1 MVANTP
7 ADTLIRKREVLPV
20 VEVVGWVAVVL
31 TQVFWLPNIAR
42 LIRTKDVAGHSL
54 IAWVVMTAGLSAWLI
69 YFVAKGDPVGIVA
82 NISGVTGAAFTTA
95 CILRWRGSTRVLKER
110 ASGGMETDRVD
121 LVSSEL

>member
-1 MVANTP
+1 M
-7 ADTLIRKREVLPV
+7 
-20 VEVVGWVAVVL
+20 VEVVGWIAVVL

-42 LIRTKDVAGHSL
+42 LVRTKDVAGHSL
-54 IAWVVMTAGLSAWLI
+54 LAWVVMTAGLSSWLV

-95 CILRWRGSTRVLKER
+95 CILRWRGHTAVLKER
-110 ASGGMETDRVD
+110 SSGGIDSDRVD